1 MEPIVDFY
9 STAFQPSEYVDR
21 VLKHGADRALA
32 LTVIFC
38 NLSLPL
44 SLPLPL
50 PLSLSPS
57 LGFLL
62 PQYQIENLVTYS

>member
-9 STAFQPSEYVDR
+9 CTAFQPSEYVDR

-50 PLSLSPS
+50 SLSPS